1 MDKNCDVSRQL
12 SGKTVIGT
20 SESILPRQTSFLL
33 NETSDQL
40 VTSENT
46 IYRLP
51 VGTCMPS
58 LPVEIA
64 DTVLTE
70 RQARILAL
78 RADGYTQA
86 EIADE
91 LGTTTANISAIE
103 SSARANITRANRTIT
118 AAQILQAK
126 IRFTVSAG
134 TTIRELTDRV
144 YEAGNNAEL
153 KISYPSADLS
163 ELLRQHL
170 RDRLDASTLTES
182 VAIGISTE
190 GNVVVH
196 PSDLQAFAFEPAAR
210 RPSSQNP

>member
-1 MDKNCDVSRQL
+1 
-12 SGKTVIGT
+12 
-20 SESILPRQTSFLL
+20 
-33 NETSDQL
+33 
-40 VTSENT
+40 
-46 IYRLP
+46 
-51 VGTCMPS
+51 MPS
-58 LPVEIA
+58 LPVDIA

-91 LGTTTANISAIE
+91 LGTSTANISAIE
-103 SSARANITRANRTIT
+103 STARNNVNRAGRTIT

-126 IRFTVSAG
+126 IRFTVPAG

-170 RDRLDASTLTES
+170 QDRLEASTLTES
-182 VAIGISTE
+182 VVIGISSE

-196 PSDLQAFAFEPAAR
+196 PTDLQAFGFEPDVR
-210 RPSSQNP
+210 RPPSQNP

>member
-1 MDKNCDVSRQL
+1 
-12 SGKTVIGT
+12 
-20 SESILPRQTSFLL
+20 
-33 NETSDQL
+33 
-40 VTSENT
+40 
-46 IYRLP
+46 
-51 VGTCMPS
+51 MPS

-78 RADGYTQA
+78 RADGSTQA

-91 LGTTTANISAIE
+91 LGTSIANVSAIE
-103 SSARANITRANRTIT
+103 SSGRDNIRRANRTIT

-153 KISYPSADLS
+153 KISYPSAELT

-170 RDRLDASTLTES
+170 QDRLDASTLTES
-182 VAIGISTE
+182 VAIGISDE

-196 PSDLQAFAFEPAAR
+196 PTDLEPFPFETDA
-210 RPSSQNP
+210 RPSSSRNT